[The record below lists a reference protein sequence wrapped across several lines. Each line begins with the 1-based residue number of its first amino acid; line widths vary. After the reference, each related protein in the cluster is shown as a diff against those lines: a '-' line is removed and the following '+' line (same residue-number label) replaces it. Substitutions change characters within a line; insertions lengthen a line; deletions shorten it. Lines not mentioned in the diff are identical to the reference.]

1 MQRILFLITAMIVMG
16 SCNQMGGSGDVAEG
30 GIGGSGIST
39 GPITDF
45 GSIFVND
52 IEWFIDDSE
61 IEFDGE
67 AGSEDDLRIGMVV
80 RVQGEIDKEN
90 RTGEASEVF
99 FDDELEGPV
108 ESIVVIEAEQTK
120 ELTILGQKVWIDAD
134 STRFY
139 DDESADFGFDSIG
152 VDDVVEVSG
161 LLDHLGVIRAT
172 HVEREGVVVLG
183 VTEVEFQGLIS
194 GFTGGGSSFMIGEV
208 TVTFD
213 PEGNDTDLS
222 DLPGGPA
229 NGVLVEVEGVF
240 NAVNQVFAIEIE
252 LEDEFDEDDVDDFS
266 ITGFVS
272 DFVSVADFFVGGRRV
287 DASGAEFERGTAAML
302 EDGRRVEG
310 EGDLVDDV
318 LIADEVEFEDNEIKI
333 EAEIAAA
340 EDIDVAGSRLTLLGI
355 EILVNASTDFED
367 SEGDDES
374 FGLDDL
380 EAGDFIEVEAI
391 LNGEGVPV
399 AEEIE
404 RDDREEIRLE
414 GPVDSFDGETGE
426 IVILGIE
433 IATAVSTDFEI
444 EDEDVSSEA
453 FFDALEVGDFVEVK
467 DEEGSKTSIDIAT
480 EVELE
485 FDLD

>member
-1 MQRILFLITAMIVMG
+1 MRRLLFLISTMIVLG
-16 SCNQMGGSGDVAEG
+16 SCDQMGGSGDVAEG

-67 AGSEDDLRIGMVV
+67 AGSEEDFRIGMVV

-90 RTGEASEVF
+90 GTGEAREVF
-99 FDDELEGPV
+99 FDDELEGPI
-108 ESIVVIEAEQTK
+108 ESIVVIEAGQTK

-134 STRFY
+134 LTRF
-139 DDESADFGFDSIG
+139 DDSADFGFDSID

-172 HVEREGVVVLG
+172 HVEREEALDPGT
-183 VTEVEFQGLIS
+183 TEVELQGLIS

-213 PEGNDTDLS
+213 PDGIDTDLS

-229 NGVLVEVEGVF
+229 NGLFVEVEGVYIM
-240 NAVNQVFAIEIE
+240 VNQVSATEIE
-252 LEDEFDEDDVDDFS
+252 LEDEFDDDDVDDFS

-272 DFVSVADFFVGGRRV
+272 DFVSVADIFLVGGRRV
-287 DASGAEFERGTAAML
+287 DGSGAEFKRGTAAML
-302 EDGRRVEG
+302 DNGRRVEV
-310 EGDLVDDV
+310 EGDLVGDL

-333 EAEIAAA
+333 EAQIAAA

-404 RDDREEIRLE
+404 RDDQDKIRLE
-414 GPVDSFDGETGE
+414 GPVDSFDDETGR

-433 IATAVSTDFEI
+433 IATDGSTDFEL
-444 EDEDVSSEA
+444 EDEDVSSEE

-467 DEEGSKTSIDIAT
+467 DEEGSTTSIDIAT

-485 FDLD
+485 FD

>member
-1 MQRILFLITAMIVMG
+1 MRRILILITAMIVMG

-45 GSIFVND
+45 GSIFVYD

-99 FDDELEGPV
+99 FDDELEGPI

-120 ELTILGQKVWIDAD
+120 ELTILGQKVWIDVD
-134 STRFY
+134 STRF
-139 DDESADFGFDSIG
+139 DDDVSPDFGFDSIG

-161 LLDHLGVIRAT
+161 LLDHLGVIRAP

-252 LEDEFDEDDVDDFS
+252 LEDEFDEDRTPLIDATDEMTHPFVASAESDV
-266 ITGFVS
+266 
-272 DFVSVADFFVGGRRV
+272 VASGRDEGARTAGPPIGRRPV
-287 DASGAEFERGTAAML
+287 ASPSPL
-302 EDGRRVEG
+302 
-310 EGDLVDDV
+310 
-318 LIADEVEFEDNEIKI
+318 
-333 EAEIAAA
+333 AA
-340 EDIDVAGSRLTLLGI
+340 ERWRWFMPATSHRKKACKWCAAISSSRVRTRTPSPDATSWFTSRRSPARRPAP
-355 EILVNASTDFED
+355 NTSASTPRAP
-367 SEGDDES
+367 GPS
-374 FGLDDL
+374 FTRPAPPG
-380 EAGDFIEVEAI
+380 
-391 LNGEGVPV
+391 
-399 AEEIE
+399 
-404 RDDREEIRLE
+404 
-414 GPVDSFDGETGE
+414 
-426 IVILGIE
+426 
-433 IATAVSTDFEI
+433 
-444 EDEDVSSEA
+444 
-453 FFDALEVGDFVEVK
+453 
-467 DEEGSKTSIDIAT
+467 
-480 EVELE
+480 
-485 FDLD
+485 